1 MRVIKWLWDRLGDAF
16 TARDLYYLIVGVF
29 TVIGTV
35 LPPLGFWLATPA
47 SPQSLIIIALIGGVL
62 AFFVAIRL
70 APDLPDISPG
80 LSPKPD
86 LRSLRPS
93 HPTPPIPR
101 IQVSAPMGKSLS
113 PLPLLPLDLSKLPQD
128 KIAPWLKVNT
138 FTVAQAA
145 SLWADANPGLSF
157 SFDKGQNPA
166 IAAAEQLI
174 ITELRDK
181 LDLTH
186 ATLARIGDYSG
197 AYVHRVNLIEL
208 AMRKNVAPKF
218 LAKGPGWP

>member
-1 MRVIKWLWDRLGDAF
+1 MRLIKWLWDRLGDAL
-16 TARDLYYLIVGVF
+16 TARDLYYLVVGAL

-35 LPPLGFWLATPA
+35 LPPLGFWLTTPA
-47 SPQSLIIIALIGGVL
+47 SPQSLIVIALVGGAL
-62 AFFVAIRL
+62 AFFSAVRVA
-70 APDLPDISPG
+70 PELPGIMAGPV
-80 LSPKPD
+80 PKAD
-86 LRSLRPS
+86 LRNSPPAPS
-93 HPTPPIPR
+93 KPMV
-101 IQVSAPMGKSLS
+101 QVSGATGKSLP
-113 PLPLLPLDLSKLPQD
+113 PLPPLPLDLSKLPQD

-145 SLWADANPGLSF
+145 SLWAEATPGLSF

-186 ATLARIGDYSG
+186 ATLSRIGDYSG
-197 AYVHRVNLIEL
+197 AYVHRVSLIEL
-208 AMRKNVAPKF
+208 ALRKNVAPKF